1 MVKSNSDKRRRFNA
15 RCIASLCACILCGVQ
30 ALAADEGNL
39 YGLVHWDGQQTTN
52 KGLASLPTDA
62 DKWTGAMEYVWK
74 IPTYP
79 YNYGGCH
86 FEDKF
91 YCNYLRVMGGYILEQ
106 KAYIL
111 DEKTGEELDVIQ
123 MPSAFDLYD
132 GAYYEPE
139 GVIYA
144 FVNDLT
150 TGTYGWAKVNPRTA
164 QMEMV
169 KAYPQTRL
177 YGVAITDDGTAY
189 GISGEGE
196 VFSID
201 RTTGNLTSLFS
212 HDDLKTKTEPKAHT
226 SATWDVDN
234 QRMVFAV
241 CNLEK
246 DGGSRLFSIDPL
258 KKSVNLMYKLDG
270 MGTQLASLYFD
281 RVIKPGAP
289 SAATELAVN
298 FPSGSLNGTLSFI
311 MPTTNFDGSTG
322 QGAIS
327 YTVKID
333 GEYKIEKSAN
343 YGDKVNVALEVKE
356 PGWHTFFVQCSNAEG
371 AGQSAKLESFAGFE
385 APLAPS
391 EVSARHYA
399 GKMHLAW
406 KSSPDTGQ
414 KGGPVNVG
422 SIRYTILSNHG
433 EKFITEQ
440 GATTY
445 EYELSVPEAFTPYYY
460 TITAGNDDGVSAPAK
475 SNNVPLGMLKDTYTQ
490 DFTKEESQYE
500 FTTLNSNNDEKMW
513 EWAEE
518 GCMVIR
524 YNEQLAMDD
533 YLTLPP
539 MYMDYGDYYLFG
551 FDAGT
556 FNYEEQF
563 EVKLADDYNQAG
575 MDAATTVYGPV
586 TLKAEEARKTSWSH
600 HDVVVQAPDDN
611 RFFLSIHG
619 ISPADRNVLFVDN
632 VSLRKLAGGKVPA
645 AVENLKATPD
655 SKGALQ
661 VTLSGKLPAKD
672 VAGNTLESV
681 DYLKIKRN
689 GVEIATV
696 QLNGADSFSW
706 TDKNAGQGV
715 NDYIVIPGN
724 STGEGIESRCTAYAG
739 FVNPRAPESCSVAY
753 TNSTHDAVVFSW
765 TPVTKDL
772 NGLDVSD
779 AVSYSV
785 IRALDGDQQIVEAAL
800 KEPRYSD
807 EFKSLKTP
815 QFVQYATLATVN
827 GLRGDMLVSPQVPV
841 GPAYTLPLTEG
852 FHPEIKMAYG
862 LETNL
867 TSEDSGLFTTN
878 DTEKYQSAD
887 GDGGYGVFIG
897 NRSGESATLY
907 TAWIHIPQDAVEP
920 IASIQYY
927 GEGDAIS
934 NMIYIGAC
942 SSTDDSFSLLQDIE
956 TGGTGWQTA
965 TVGLEEYRG
974 KDVRLAMKLETVGNT
989 FLRFDNFRVYD
1000 PKAPGKTDL
1009 LGDDS
1014 FKVFTN
1020 DGVLSVRRAYDK
1032 QVMITRMDG
1041 MKMHRGE
1048 GDVTINLAAGV
1059 YLVTVGSETVKIA
1072 VQ

>member
-1 MVKSNSDKRRRFNA
+1 MVKSYRTNRRMFDVRG
-15 RCIASLCACILCGVQ
+15 IASLCACILCGVQ
-30 ALAADEGNL
+30 TLWADEGNL

-52 KGLASLPTDA
+52 KGLAILPTDA
-62 DKWTGAMEYVWK
+62 GKWTGAMAYEWK
-74 IPTYP
+74 IANYP

-86 FEDKF
+86 FEDKI

-111 DEKTGEELDVIQ
+111 DEKTGEELEVIQ

-132 GAYYEPE
+132 GAYYDPE

-144 FVNDLT
+144 FVNDMT
-150 TGTYGWAKVNPRTA
+150 TGTYGWAKVNPSTA

-169 KAYPQTRL
+169 KEYPQIRL
-177 YGVAITDDGTAY
+177 YGVAMTDDGLAY

-196 VFSID
+196 VYSID
-201 RTTGNLTSLFS
+201 RSTGDLTSLMS

-234 QRMVFAV
+234 QRIVFAV

-289 SAATELAVN
+289 GSATGLIAD
-298 FPSGSLNGTLSFI
+298 FPSGSLQGMLSFT
-311 MPTTNFDGSTG
+311 MPTTNSDGTSA
-322 QGAIS
+322 QGTIKYA
-327 YTVKID
+327 VKVD
-333 GEYKIEKSAN
+333 GEYKSEGTAN
-343 YGDKVNVALEVKE
+343 YGDKVELNVTVNG
-356 PGWHTFFVQCSNAEG
+356 PGWHTFYVQCSNSEG
-371 AGQSAKLESFAGFE
+371 AGHPAKLESFAGYE
-385 APLAPS
+385 APLAAS
-391 EVSARHYA
+391 EVTARHYA
-399 GKMHLAW
+399 GKMHISW
-406 KSSPDTGQ
+406 KPSPETGV
-414 KGGPVNVG
+414 KGGPVNVE
-422 SIRYTILSNHG
+422 SIRYTIISNHG
-433 EKFITEQ
+433 EEFVTEP

-445 EYELSVPEAFTPYYY
+445 EYAVSVPEGFTPYYF
-460 TITAGNDDGVSAPAK
+460 TITAANDDGVSAPAK
-475 SNNVPLGMLKDTYTQ
+475 SNNVPLGMFRDNYTQ
-490 DFTKEESQYE
+490 DFTEKESQYE
-500 FTTLNSNNDEKMW
+500 FTTLNSNNDSKEW

-518 GCMVIR
+518 GCMAIR
-524 YNEQLAMDD
+524 YNELLAMDD

-556 FNYEEQF
+556 FNYDEQL
-563 EVKLADDYNQAG
+563 EVKLADDYNQKG
-575 MDAATTVYGPV
+575 MDAAQTVYGPV
-586 TLKAEEARKTSWSH
+586 TLAAEEVRKISWSH
-600 HDVVVQAPDDN
+600 HDIVVQAPDDN
-611 RFFLSIHG
+611 KFFLSIHG

-632 VSLRKLAGGKVPA
+632 VSLRKLAGGKVPS
-645 AVENLKATPD
+645 AVEDLKATPD

-661 VTLSGKLPAKD
+661 VTLTGKLPAKD
-672 VAGNTLESV
+672 VAGNALESI

-689 GVEIATV
+689 GEEIATV
-696 QLNGADSFSW
+696 QLTGSDLFSW
-706 TDKNAGQGV
+706 IDTNAGQGE
-715 NDYIVIPGN
+715 NNYTVIPGN
-724 STGEGIESRCTAYAG
+724 STGEGIEKSCTAYAG
-739 FVNPRAPESCSVAY
+739 FVNPRAPENCYVDY
-753 TNSTHDAVVFSW
+753 TNDTHDAVVFAW
-765 TPVTKDL
+765 EPVTEDL

-785 IRALDGDQQIVEAAL
+785 IRALDADQRLMANSLRET
-800 KEPRYSD
+800 RFND
-807 EFKSLKTP
+807 DFKSLKTP
-815 QFVQYATLATVN
+815 QFVQYAAYASVD
-827 GLRGDMLVSPQVPV
+827 GLHGDMLVSPQLPV
-841 GPAYTLPLTEG
+841 GPAYALPLTEG

-897 NRSGESATLY
+897 NRIGESATLY

-920 IASIQYY
+920 IASIQYF

-942 SSTDDSFSLLQDIE
+942 PDTDDNFSMLRDIE

-965 TVGLEEYRG
+965 TAGLEDYRG
-974 KDVRLAMKLETVGNT
+974 KDVRLALKLETVGNT
-989 FLRFDNFRVYD
+989 YLRFDDFRVYD
-1000 PKAPGKTDL
+1000 PKAPGSTEL
-1009 LGDDS
+1009 IGDDS

-1020 DGVLSVRRAYDK
+1020 DGLLFVRGASGK

-1041 MKMHRGE
+1041 MKIHHAQ
-1048 GDVTINLAAGV
+1048 GDITINLATGV